1 MLLSYCTGRDAQ
13 RWAALGECAALEQGL
28 RCIARLHPSA
38 LDLYE
43 GGIAMLWQND
53 PYAGGAFTFCHAHEE
68 AQFAEPARTA
78 EGRIFFAGEHTAIF
92 RRWIQGA
99 LESGLRVAIGV
110 QTRAADRSTSGYR
123 STHYPVLRSG
133 VVLNKPAICRCLRRP
148 RGAEGRRPAGTH
160 RKR

>member
-1 MLLSYCTGRDAQ
+1 MINKNNEAFTAFALRDSHRYLSSPLYTLCGTQTMYPPSASF
-13 RWAALGECAALEQGL
+13 ATTSLGERAALEQGL
-28 RCIARLHPSA
+28 RSIARLHPSA

-53 PYAGGAFTFCHAHEE
+53 PHAGGAFTFCHAHEE

-99 LESGLRVAIGV
+99 LESGLRVANEV
-110 QTRAADRSTSGYR
+110 HTRTAHQSL
-123 STHYPVLRSG
+123 H
-133 VVLNKPAICRCLRRP
+133 
-148 RGAEGRRPAGTH
+148 RGAGQRITQSCVAA
-160 RKR
+160 